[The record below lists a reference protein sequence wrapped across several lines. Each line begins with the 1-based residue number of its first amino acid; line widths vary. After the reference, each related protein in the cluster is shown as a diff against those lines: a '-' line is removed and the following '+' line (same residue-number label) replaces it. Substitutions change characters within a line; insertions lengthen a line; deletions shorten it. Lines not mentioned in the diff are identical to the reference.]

1 MITLNQSMNE
11 VALKTNQNYAERPLP
26 ISKNKKSIDLF
37 KNQLGGKIMKEFVA
51 NRSKTYVYLMDDDS
65 EEKIAKGTKKCVIE
79 YSSLMITKIV
89 NTNDK
94 VILKSQ
100 QRFRSDCHN
109 ICTVL
114 NKSIRLH

>member
-1 MITLNQSMNE
+1 MYFGMITLNQSINE

-89 NTNDK
+89 NPM
-94 VILKSQ
+94 IKSY
-100 QRFRSDCHN
+100 
-109 ICTVL
+109 
-114 NKSIRLH
+114 